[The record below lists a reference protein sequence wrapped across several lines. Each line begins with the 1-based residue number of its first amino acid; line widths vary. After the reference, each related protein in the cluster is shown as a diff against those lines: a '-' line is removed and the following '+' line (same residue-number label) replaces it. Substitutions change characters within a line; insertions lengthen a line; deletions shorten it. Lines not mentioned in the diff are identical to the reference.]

1 MEEGLEKKMAEN
13 AMAIRMCKK
22 VAQLTRVIYHLN
34 TVNEDA
40 VIERQKIKKQHEEEL
55 SEAISDGE
63 SSCLTLTFF
72 AYDMFCR
79 ALFI

>member
-1 MEEGLEKKMAEN
+1 MAEN

-40 VIERQKIKKQHEEEL
+40 VIERQKIKKQHEE
-55 SEAISDGE
+55 
-63 SSCLTLTFF
+63 
-72 AYDMFCR
+72 DMR
-79 ALFI
+79 ALRQQYQKRVFR